1 MKILH
6 IGNLKSGIDTYVR
19 NTVAL
24 ANDNFEFV
32 IVNGA
37 DDNSKPYMRH
47 GKQVKTY
54 SIDMYRALN
63 PVKDMKAVMQAI
75 KIIKKEK
82 PDLVHCHSAKGGV
95 IGRFAAFLTGTK
107 VVYTAHAFSFLSAE
121 SAKKK
126 KIFLLLEKIA
136 KLNSYLLACSGSERE
151 LGIKVVGFKE
161 NKAFAWNNA
170 VPDADKSLTR
180 ISQISR
186 ISKTAG
192 CKSNGTEA
200 SSQKVDT
207 SDLPIPKEG
216 ERYITSIGRPSY
228 QKNPLFMVEVAHGIH
243 LKHPDVKFYLLGV
256 GFYSPMLEDMKKLI
270 YQYGMDDTFYLL
282 PWLSHEETLKYVKGS
297 MLYFMTSLY
306 EGLPISVIEAMS
318 LGKAVVASDVLG
330 NKDCVKDG
338 YNGYLLP
345 LDEKVFVEKMNEL
358 IEDDEKRK
366 VMEKNSRAYFES
378 DFLIDNRIK
387 ALENIYI
394 EIYNR

>member
-24 ANDNFEFV
+24 ASNKFEFV

-47 GKQVKTY
+47 GTQVKMY

-95 IGRFAAFLTGTK
+95 IGRFAAFFTGTK

-126 KIFLLLEKIA
+126 QIFLLLEKIA

-151 LGIKVVGFKE
+151 LGIKVVGFNEK
-161 NKAFAWNNA
+161 KAFAWNNA
-170 VPDADKSLTR
+170 VPDADKGLTR
-180 ISQISR
+180 ISQIS
-186 ISKTAG
+186 SQNK
-192 CKSNGTEA
+192 EA
-200 SSQKVDT
+200 
-207 SDLPIPKEG
+207 SDLPVPKEG
-216 ERYITSIGRPSY
+216 ERYVTSIGRPSY
-228 QKNPLFMVEVAHGIH
+228 QKNPLFMVEVVHGIH
-243 LKHPDVKFYLLGV
+243 LKHPDIKFYLLGV

-270 YQYGMDDTFYLL
+270 HQYDMDDTFYLL

-297 MLYFMTSLY
+297 LLYFMTSLY

-318 LGKAVVASDVLG
+318 LGKAIVASDVLG

-345 LDEKVFVEKMNEL
+345 LKEEVFVEKMNDL
-358 IEDDEKRK
+358 IENDEKRK
-366 VMEKNSRAYFES
+366 EMEKNSRSYFES
-378 DFLIDNRIK
+378 DFFIDNRIK
-387 ALENIYI
+387 ALE
-394 EIYNR
+394 EIYTEVYNR

>member
-6 IGNLKSGIDTYVR
+6 IGNLKSGIDTYVC

-24 ANDNFEFV
+24 ASDDFEFV

-37 DDNSKPYMRH
+37 DDNSAPYMRH
-47 GKQVKTY
+47 DKQVKTY
-54 SIDMYRALN
+54 GICMYRALN
-63 PVKDMKAVMQAI
+63 PVKDLKAVMQAV
-75 KIIKKEK
+75 KIIRKEK

-107 VVYTAHAFSFLSAE
+107 VAYTAHAFSFLSAE

-161 NKAFAWNNA
+161 KKVFAWNNA
-170 VPDADKSLTR
+170 VPDAALELTR
-180 ISQISR
+180 GSQILQEE
-186 ISKTAG
+186 K
-192 CKSNGTEA
+192 NENPVP
-200 SSQKVDT
+200 KV
-207 SDLPIPKEG
+207 G
-216 ERYITSIGRPSY
+216 ERYITSIGRPSF
-228 QKNPLFMVEVAHGIH
+228 QKNPLFMVEVAHGVH
-243 LKHPDVKFYLLGV
+243 LKHPDIKFYLLGV
-256 GFYSPMLEDMKKLI
+256 GFYSPMLDDMKTLI
-270 YQYGMDDTFYLL
+270 HQYGMDDTFYLL
-282 PWLSHEETLKYVKGS
+282 PWLSHEETLKYVNGC

-345 LDEKVFVEKMNEL
+345 LEEKVFVEKMNEL
-358 IEDDEKRK
+358 IEDDKKRMQ
-366 VMEKNSRAYFES
+366 MEKNSRAYFES
-378 DFLIDNRIK
+378 DFFINNRIK
-387 ALENIYI
+387 ALENIYKKI
-394 EIYNR
+394 INR

>member
-24 ANDNFEFV
+24 ASDDFEFV

-37 DDNSKPYMRH
+37 DDNSAPYMRH

-54 SIDMYRALN
+54 GICMYRALN
-63 PVKDMKAVMQAI
+63 PVKDLKAVMQAV
-75 KIIKKEK
+75 KIIRKEK

-107 VVYTAHAFSFLSAE
+107 VAYTAHAFSFLSAE

-126 KIFLLLEKIA
+126 KVFLLLEKIA

-161 NKAFAWNNA
+161 KKAFAWNNA
-170 VPDADKSLTR
+170 VPDSLPL
-180 ISQISR
+180 IAQNPEIAQS
-186 ISKTAG
+186 
-192 CKSNGTEA
+192 E
-200 SSQKVDT
+200 
-207 SDLPIPKEG
+207 LPVPQAV
-216 ERYITSIGRPSY
+216 ERYITSIGRPSF

-243 LKHPDVKFYLLGV
+243 LKHPDIKFYLLGV
-256 GFYSPMLEDMKKLI
+256 GFYSPMLDDMKALI
-270 YQYGMDDTFYLL
+270 HQYGMDDTFYLL
-282 PWLSHEETLKYVKGS
+282 PWLSHEETLRYVNGS

-318 LGKAVVASDVLG
+318 LGKAVVASNVLG

-345 LDEKVFVEKMNEL
+345 LEEKVFVEKMNDL
-358 IEDDEKRK
+358 IDNDEKRK
-366 VMEKNSRAYFES
+366 QMEKNSRAYFES

-387 ALENIYI
+387 ALESIYA

>member
-24 ANDNFEFV
+24 ASDKFEFV

-47 GKQVKTY
+47 GKQVETY

-63 PVKDMKAVMQAI
+63 PIKDMKAVMQAI

-95 IGRFAAFLTGTK
+95 IGRFAAFFTGTK
-107 VVYTAHAFSFLSAE
+107 VAYTAHAFSFLSAE

-126 KIFLLLEKIA
+126 QIFLLLEKIA

-161 NKAFAWNNA
+161 KKAFAWNNA
-170 VPDADKSLTR
+170 VPDADKGLTR
-180 ISQISR
+180 ISQVSQI
-186 ISKTAG
+186 
-192 CKSNGTEA
+192 
-200 SSQKVDT
+200 SSQKNET
-207 SDLPIPKEG
+207 SDLPVPKAG

-243 LKHPDVKFYLLGV
+243 LKHPDIKFYLLGV

-270 YQYGMDDTFYLL
+270 HQYDMDDTFYLL

-297 MLYFMTSLY
+297 LLYFMTSLY

-345 LDEKVFVEKMNEL
+345 LKEEVFVEKMNDL
-358 IEDDEKRK
+358 IENDEKRK
-366 VMEKNSRAYFES
+366 EMEKNSRSYFES
-378 DFLIDNRIK
+378 DFFIDNRIK
-387 ALENIYI
+387 ALEDIYT
-394 EIYNR
+394 EVYNR

>member
-19 NTVAL
+19 NTVTL
-24 ANDNFEFV
+24 ASDEFEFV

-37 DDNSKPYMRH
+37 DDNCKPYMRH

-54 SIDMYRALN
+54 SICMYRSLN
-63 PVKDMKAVMQAI
+63 PIKDSKAVMQAV
-75 KIIKKEK
+75 KIICKEK

-95 IGRFAAFLTGTK
+95 IGRFAAFLTRTK
-107 VVYTAHAFSFLSAE
+107 VAYTAHAFSFLSAE

-136 KLNSYLLACSGSERE
+136 KLNSYLLACSVSERE
-151 LGIKVVGFKE
+151 LGIKTVGFKP
-161 NKAFAWNNA
+161 KKTFTWNNA
-170 VPDADKSLTR
+170 VPDSR
-180 ISQISR
+180 PQIELNPQ
-186 ISKTAG
+186 IAKFEFPVPKT
-192 CKSNGTEA
+192 
-200 SSQKVDT
+200 
-207 SDLPIPKEG
+207 G

-243 LKHPDVKFYLLGV
+243 LKHPDIKFYLLGV
-256 GFYSPMLEDMKKLI
+256 GFYSPMLEEMKKLI
-270 YQYGMDDTFYLL
+270 HQYNMDDTFYLL
-282 PWLSHEETLKYVKGS
+282 PWLSHEETLKYVNGS

-318 LGKAVVASDVLG
+318 FGKAIVASDVLG
-330 NKDCVKDG
+330 NKDCVRDG

-345 LDEKVFVEKMNEL
+345 LDVNLFVDKMNEL
-358 IEDDEKRK
+358 IENVDKRK
-366 VMEKNSRAYFES
+366 EMGKNSRTYFES
-378 DFLIDNRIK
+378 DFFIDNRIK
-387 ALENIYI
+387 ALEDIYT

>member
-19 NTVAL
+19 NTVTL
-24 ANDNFEFV
+24 ASDKFEFV

-37 DDNSKPYMRH
+37 DDNSEPYMRH

-63 PVKDMKAVMQAI
+63 PVKDLKAVMQAI

-126 KIFLLLEKIA
+126 QVFLLLEKIA
-136 KLNSYLLACSGSERE
+136 KLNSYLLACSGSEME

-161 NKAFAWNNA
+161 KKAFAWNNA
-170 VPDADKSLTR
+170 VPDANKDLTLSS
-180 ISQISR
+180 ISQNSSSSD
-186 ISKTAG
+186 SKANET
-192 CKSNGTEA
+192 KEEES
-200 SSQKVDT
+200 
-207 SDLPIPKEG
+207 LPVPKDG

-243 LKHPDVKFYLLGV
+243 LKHPDIKFYLLGV

-270 YQYGMDDTFYLL
+270 HQYDMDDTFYLL

-318 LGKAVVASDVLG
+318 LGKAIVASDVLG

-345 LDEKVFVEKMNEL
+345 LKEEVFVEKMNDL
-358 IEDDEKRK
+358 IENDEKRK
-366 VMEKNSRAYFES
+366 EMEKNSRSYFES
-378 DFLIDNRIK
+378 DFFIDNRIK
-387 ALENIYI
+387 ALE
-394 EIYNR
+394 EIYTEVYNR

>member
-19 NTVAL
+19 NTIAL
-24 ANDNFEFV
+24 AGDKFEFV

-47 GKQVKTY
+47 DKQVKTY

-95 IGRFAAFLTGTK
+95 IGRFAAFFTGTK

-126 KIFLLLEKIA
+126 QIFLLLEKIA

-151 LGIKVVGFKE
+151 LGIKVVGFNEK
-161 NKAFAWNNA
+161 KAFAWNNA
-170 VPDADKSLTR
+170 VPDVDKGLTR

-186 ISKTAG
+186 IF
-192 CKSNGTEA
+192 
-200 SSQKVDT
+200 SQKNET
-207 SDLPIPKEG
+207 SDLPVPKVG

-243 LKHPDVKFYLLGV
+243 LKHPDIKFYLLGV

-270 YQYGMDDTFYLL
+270 HQYNLDDTFYLL

-297 MLYFMTSLY
+297 LLYFMTSLY

-318 LGKAVVASDVLG
+318 LGKAIVASDVLG

-338 YNGYLLP
+338 NNGYLLP
-345 LDEKVFVEKMNEL
+345 LKEEVFVEKMNEL
-358 IEDDEKRK
+358 IENDEKRK
-366 VMEKNSRAYFES
+366 GMEKNSRSYFES
-378 DFLIDNRIK
+378 DFFIDNRIK
-387 ALENIYI
+387 ALE
-394 EIYNR
+394 EIYTEVYNR

>member
-1 MKILH
+1 MKVLH

-24 ANDNFEFV
+24 ASDDFEFV

-63 PVKDMKAVMQAI
+63 PVKDIKAVMQAI
-75 KIIKKEK
+75 KIIRKEK

-95 IGRFAAFLTGTK
+95 IGRFATFFTGTK

-121 SAKKK
+121 SPKKK
-126 KIFLLLEKIA
+126 KVFLLLEKIA

-161 NKAFAWNNA
+161 KKAFAWNNA
-170 VPDADKSLTR
+170 VPDANEELT
-180 ISQISR
+180 QISR
-186 ISKTAG
+186 NSRISDS
-192 CKSNGTEA
+192 SNP
-200 SSQKVDT
+200 V
-207 SDLPIPKEG
+207 PKEG
-216 ERYITSIGRPSY
+216 ERYVTSIGRPSY
-228 QKNPLFMVEVAHGIH
+228 QKNPLFMVEVAHDIH
-243 LKHPDVKFYLLGV
+243 LKHPDIKFYLLGV
-256 GFYSPMLEDMKKLI
+256 GFYSPMLEDMKRLI
-270 YQYGMDDTFYLL
+270 HQYDMDDTFYLL
-282 PWLSHEETLKYVKGS
+282 PWLSHEETLRYVKGS

-318 LGKAVVASDVLG
+318 LGKAIVASDVLG

-358 IEDDEKRK
+358 IEDDDKRK

-378 DFLIDNRIK
+378 DFYIDNRIN
-387 ALENIYI
+387 ALENIYT

>member
-24 ANDNFEFV
+24 ASDKFEFV

-95 IGRFAAFLTGTK
+95 IGRFAAFFTGTK

-126 KIFLLLEKIA
+126 QVFLLLEKIA

-151 LGIKVVGFKE
+151 LGIKVVGFKVK
-161 NKAFAWNNA
+161 KAFAWNNA
-170 VPDADKSLTR
+170 VPDVDKDLTR

-186 ISKTAG
+186 IS
-192 CKSNGTEA
+192 
-200 SSQKVDT
+200 SQKNES
-207 SDLPIPKEG
+207 SDLPVPKIG

-243 LKHPDVKFYLLGV
+243 LKHPDIKFYLLGV

-270 YQYGMDDTFYLL
+270 HQYDMDDTFYLL

-345 LDEKVFVEKMNEL
+345 LNEEVFVEKMNDL
-358 IEDDEKRK
+358 IENDEKRK
-366 VMEKNSRAYFES
+366 EMEKNSRSYFET
-378 DFLIDNRIK
+378 DFFIDNRIK
-387 ALENIYI
+387 ALEDIYK

>member
-24 ANDNFEFV
+24 ASDKFEFV

-95 IGRFAAFLTGTK
+95 IGRFAAFFTGTK

-126 KIFLLLEKIA
+126 QVFLLLEKIA

-151 LGIKVVGFKE
+151 LGIKVVGFKIK
-161 NKAFAWNNA
+161 KAFAWNNA
-170 VPDADKSLTR
+170 VPDVDKGLTR

-186 ISKTAG
+186 IS
-192 CKSNGTEA
+192 
-200 SSQKVDT
+200 SQKNES
-207 SDLPIPKEG
+207 SDLPVPKVG

-243 LKHPDVKFYLLGV
+243 LKHPDIKFYLLGV

-270 YQYGMDDTFYLL
+270 HQYDMDDTFYLL

-318 LGKAVVASDVLG
+318 LGKAIVASDVLG

-345 LDEKVFVEKMNEL
+345 LKEEVFVEKMNDL
-358 IEDDEKRK
+358 IENDEKRK
-366 VMEKNSRAYFES
+366 EMEKNSRSYFES
-378 DFLIDNRIK
+378 DFFIDNRIK
-387 ALENIYI
+387 TLE
-394 EIYNR
+394 EIYTEVYNR

>member
-24 ANDNFEFV
+24 ASDKFEFV

-95 IGRFAAFLTGTK
+95 IGRFAAFFTGTK

-126 KIFLLLEKIA
+126 QIFLLLEKIA

-151 LGIKVVGFKE
+151 LGIRVVGFKE
-161 NKAFAWNNA
+161 KKAFAWNNA
-170 VPDADKSLTR
+170 VPDADKGLTR

-186 ISKTAG
+186 IS
-192 CKSNGTEA
+192 
-200 SSQKVDT
+200 SQKNET
-207 SDLPIPKEG
+207 SDLPVPKAE

-243 LKHPDVKFYLLGV
+243 LKHPDIKFYLLGV

-270 YQYGMDDTFYLL
+270 HQYDMDDTFYLL

-297 MLYFMTSLY
+297 LLYFMTSLY

-318 LGKAVVASDVLG
+318 LGKAIVVSDVLG

-338 YNGYLLP
+338 FNGYLLP
-345 LDEKVFVEKMNEL
+345 LKEEVFVEKMNDL
-358 IEDDEKRK
+358 IENDEKRK
-366 VMEKNSRAYFES
+366 EMEKNSRSYFES
-378 DFLIDNRIK
+378 DFFIDNRIK
-387 ALENIYI
+387 ALEEIYI
-394 EIYNR
+394 EVYNR

>member
-24 ANDNFEFV
+24 ASDKFEFV

-95 IGRFAAFLTGTK
+95 IGRFAAFFTGTK

-126 KIFLLLEKIA
+126 QVFLLLEKIA

-151 LGIKVVGFKE
+151 LGIKVVGFKVK
-161 NKAFAWNNA
+161 KAFAWNNA
-170 VPDADKSLTR
+170 VPDVDKDLTR

-186 ISKTAG
+186 ISF
-192 CKSNGTEA
+192 
-200 SSQKVDT
+200 QKNES
-207 SDLPIPKEG
+207 SDLPVPKIG

-243 LKHPDVKFYLLGV
+243 LKHPDIKFYLLGV

-270 YQYGMDDTFYLL
+270 HQYDMDDTFYLL

-345 LDEKVFVEKMNEL
+345 LKEEVFVEKMNDL
-358 IEDDEKRK
+358 IENNEKRK
-366 VMEKNSRAYFES
+366 EMEKSSRSYFES
-378 DFLIDNRIK
+378 DFFIDNRIK
-387 ALENIYI
+387 ALEDIYT
-394 EIYNR
+394 EVYNR

>member
-24 ANDNFEFV
+24 ASDKFEFV

-95 IGRFAAFLTGTK
+95 IGRFAAFFTGTK

-126 KIFLLLEKIA
+126 QVFLLLEKIA

-151 LGIKVVGFKE
+151 LGIKVVGFKVK
-161 NKAFAWNNA
+161 KAFAWNNA
-170 VPDADKSLTR
+170 VPDVDKDLTR

-186 ISKTAG
+186 IS
-192 CKSNGTEA
+192 
-200 SSQKVDT
+200 SQKNES
-207 SDLPIPKEG
+207 SDLPVPKIG

-243 LKHPDVKFYLLGV
+243 LKHPDIKFYLLGV

-270 YQYGMDDTFYLL
+270 HQYDMDDTFYLL

-345 LDEKVFVEKMNEL
+345 LKEEVFVEKMNDL
-358 IEDDEKRK
+358 IENNEKRK
-366 VMEKNSRAYFES
+366 EMEKSSRSYFES
-378 DFLIDNRIK
+378 DFFIDNRIK
-387 ALENIYI
+387 ALEDIYT
-394 EIYNR
+394 EVYNR

>member
-24 ANDNFEFV
+24 ASDKFEFV

-63 PVKDMKAVMQAI
+63 PVKDMTAVMQAI

-95 IGRFAAFLTGTK
+95 IGRFAAFFTGTK

-126 KIFLLLEKIA
+126 QVFLLLEKIA

-151 LGIKVVGFKE
+151 LGIKVVGFNEK
-161 NKAFAWNNA
+161 KAFAWNNA
-170 VPDADKSLTR
+170 VPDVDKGLTR

-186 ISKTAG
+186 IS
-192 CKSNGTEA
+192 
-200 SSQKVDT
+200 SQKNES
-207 SDLPIPKEG
+207 SDLPVPKVG

-243 LKHPDVKFYLLGV
+243 LKHPDIKFYLLGV

-270 YQYGMDDTFYLL
+270 HQYDMDDTFYLL

-345 LDEKVFVEKMNEL
+345 LKEEVFVEKMNDL
-358 IEDDEKRK
+358 IENNEKRK
-366 VMEKNSRAYFES
+366 EMEKNSRSYFES
-378 DFLIDNRIK
+378 DFFIDNRIK
-387 ALENIYI
+387 ALEDIYT
-394 EIYNR
+394 EVYNR

>member
-24 ANDNFEFV
+24 ASDKFEFV

-63 PVKDMKAVMQAI
+63 PVKDMTAVMQAI

-95 IGRFAAFLTGTK
+95 IGRFAAFFTGTK

-126 KIFLLLEKIA
+126 QVFLLLEKIA

-151 LGIKVVGFKE
+151 LGIKVVGFNEK
-161 NKAFAWNNA
+161 KAFAWNNA
-170 VPDADKSLTR
+170 VPDVDKGLTR

-186 ISKTAG
+186 IS
-192 CKSNGTEA
+192 
-200 SSQKVDT
+200 SQKNES
-207 SDLPIPKEG
+207 SDLPVPKVG

-243 LKHPDVKFYLLGV
+243 LKHPDIKFYLLGV

-270 YQYGMDDTFYLL
+270 HQYDMDDTFYLL
-282 PWLSHEETLKYVKGS
+282 PWLSHEEILKYVKGS

-345 LDEKVFVEKMNEL
+345 LKEEVFIEKMNDL
-358 IEDDEKRK
+358 IENDEKRK
-366 VMEKNSRAYFES
+366 EMEKNSRSYFES
-378 DFLIDNRIK
+378 DFFIDNRIK
-387 ALENIYI
+387 ALEDIYT

>member
-24 ANDNFEFV
+24 ASDKFEFV

-95 IGRFAAFLTGTK
+95 IGRFAAFFTGTK

-126 KIFLLLEKIA
+126 KVFLLLEKIA

-161 NKAFAWNNA
+161 KKAFAWNNA
-170 VPDADKSLTR
+170 VPDVDKDLTR

-186 ISKTAG
+186 IS
-192 CKSNGTEA
+192 
-200 SSQKVDT
+200 SQKNES
-207 SDLPIPKEG
+207 SDLPVPKIG

-243 LKHPDVKFYLLGV
+243 LKHPDIKFYLLGV

-270 YQYGMDDTFYLL
+270 HQYDMDDTFYLL

-318 LGKAVVASDVLG
+318 LGKAIVASDVLG

-345 LDEKVFVEKMNEL
+345 LKEEVFIEKMNDL
-358 IEDDEKRK
+358 IENDEKRK
-366 VMEKNSRAYFES
+366 EMEKNSRSYFET
-378 DFLIDNRIK
+378 DFFIDNRIK
-387 ALENIYI
+387 ALEDIYT

>member
-24 ANDNFEFV
+24 AGDEFEFV

-37 DDNSKPYMRH
+37 DDNSALYMRH

-54 SIDMYRALN
+54 GICMYRALN
-63 PVKDMKAVMQAI
+63 PVKDLKAVMQAV
-75 KIIKKEK
+75 KIIRKEK

-107 VVYTAHAFSFLSAE
+107 VAYTAHAFSFLSAE

-136 KLNSYLLACSGSERE
+136 KLNSYILACSGSERE

-161 NKAFAWNNA
+161 KKAFAWNNA
-170 VPDADKSLTR
+170 VPDSLPLIAKNPWIAKS
-180 ISQISR
+180 
-186 ISKTAG
+186 
-192 CKSNGTEA
+192 E
-200 SSQKVDT
+200 
-207 SDLPIPKEG
+207 LPVPKEG
-216 ERYITSIGRPSY
+216 ERYVTSIGRPSY

-243 LKHPDVKFYLLGV
+243 LKHPDIKFYLLGV
-256 GFYSPMLEDMKKLI
+256 GFYSPMLDDMKALI
-270 YQYGMDDTFYLL
+270 HQYDMDDTFYLL
-282 PWLSHEETLKYVKGS
+282 PWLSHEETLKYVNGS

-330 NKDCVKDG
+330 NKDCVKNG

-345 LDEKVFVEKMNEL
+345 LEENAFVEKMNEL

-366 VMEKNSRAYFES
+366 QMEKYSRAYFES
-378 DFLIDNRIK
+378 DFYINNRIN
-387 ALENIYI
+387 ALE
-394 EIYNR
+394 EIYKKIINR

>member
-24 ANDNFEFV
+24 ASDKFEFV

-95 IGRFAAFLTGTK
+95 IGRFAAFFTGTK

-126 KIFLLLEKIA
+126 QVFLLLEKIA

-161 NKAFAWNNA
+161 KKAFAWNNA
-170 VPDADKSLTR
+170 VPDVDKGLTR
-180 ISQISR
+180 ISQISW
-186 ISKTAG
+186 I
-192 CKSNGTEA
+192 
-200 SSQKVDT
+200 SSQKNES
-207 SDLPIPKEG
+207 SDLPVPKVG

-243 LKHPDVKFYLLGV
+243 LKHPDIKFYLLGV

-270 YQYGMDDTFYLL
+270 HQYDMDDTFYLL

-306 EGLPISVIEAMS
+306 EGLPISVIEAMA

-345 LDEKVFVEKMNEL
+345 LKEEVFVEKMNDL
-358 IEDDEKRK
+358 IENDEKRK
-366 VMEKNSRAYFES
+366 EMEKNSRSYFET
-378 DFLIDNRIK
+378 DFFIDNRIK
-387 ALENIYI
+387 ALEDIYT
-394 EIYNR
+394 EVYNR

>member
-24 ANDNFEFV
+24 ASDKFEFV

-63 PVKDMKAVMQAI
+63 PVKDMKAVVQAI

-95 IGRFAAFLTGTK
+95 IGRFAAFFTGTK

-126 KIFLLLEKIA
+126 QVFLLLEKIA

-151 LGIKVVGFKE
+151 LGIKVVGFKVK
-161 NKAFAWNNA
+161 KAFAWNNA
-170 VPDADKSLTR
+170 VPDVDKDLTR

-186 ISKTAG
+186 IS
-192 CKSNGTEA
+192 
-200 SSQKVDT
+200 SQKNES
-207 SDLPIPKEG
+207 SDLPVPKIG

-243 LKHPDVKFYLLGV
+243 LKHPDIKFYLLGV

-270 YQYGMDDTFYLL
+270 HQYDMDDTFYLL

-345 LDEKVFVEKMNEL
+345 LKEEVFVEKMNDL
-358 IEDDEKRK
+358 IENNEKRK
-366 VMEKNSRAYFES
+366 EMEKSSRSYFES
-378 DFLIDNRIK
+378 DFFIDNRIK
-387 ALENIYI
+387 ALEDIYT
-394 EIYNR
+394 EVYNR

>member
-24 ANDNFEFV
+24 ASDKFEFV

-63 PVKDMKAVMQAI
+63 PVKDIKAVMQAI

-82 PDLVHCHSAKGGV
+82 ADLVHCHSAKGGV

-126 KIFLLLEKIA
+126 QIFLLLEKIA
-136 KLNSYLLACSGSERE
+136 KLNSYLLACSDSERE
-151 LGIKVVGFKE
+151 LGIKVVGFNEK
-161 NKAFAWNNA
+161 KAFAWNNA
-170 VPDADKSLTR
+170 VPDADKGLTR

-186 ISKTAG
+186 IS
-192 CKSNGTEA
+192 
-200 SSQKVDT
+200 SQKNEA
-207 SDLPIPKEG
+207 SDLPVPKEG

-243 LKHPDVKFYLLGV
+243 LKHPDIKFYLLGV
-256 GFYSPMLEDMKKLI
+256 GFYSPMLEDMKRLI
-270 YQYGMDDTFYLL
+270 HQYDMDDTFYLL

-297 MLYFMTSLY
+297 LLYFMTSLY

-318 LGKAVVASDVLG
+318 LGKAIVASDVLG

-345 LDEKVFVEKMNEL
+345 LKEEVFVEKMNDL
-358 IEDDEKRK
+358 IENDEKRK
-366 VMEKNSRAYFES
+366 EMEKNSRSYFES
-378 DFLIDNRIK
+378 DFFIDNRIK
-387 ALENIYI
+387 ALE
-394 EIYNR
+394 EIYTEVYNR

>member
-24 ANDNFEFV
+24 ASDKFEFV

-63 PVKDMKAVMQAI
+63 PVKDLKAVIQAI
-75 KIIKKEK
+75 RIIKKEK

-121 SAKKK
+121 SPKKK
-126 KIFLLLEKIA
+126 KVFLLLEKIA

-161 NKAFAWNNA
+161 KKAFAWNNA
-170 VPDADKSLTR
+170 VPDSSEVLTR
-180 ISQISR
+180 ISQNSR
-186 ISKTAG
+186 IPS
-192 CKSNGTEA
+192 A
-200 SSQKVDT
+200 SDDTTGLPVPKV
-207 SDLPIPKEG
+207 G

-228 QKNPLFMVEVAHGIH
+228 QKNPLFMVEVAHGVH

-270 YQYGMDDTFYLL
+270 HQYGMDDTFYLL

-318 LGKAVVASDVLG
+318 LGKAIVASDVLG

-358 IEDDEKRK
+358 IEDDDKRK

-387 ALENIYI
+387 ALENIYT

>member
-24 ANDNFEFV
+24 ASDKFEFV

-95 IGRFAAFLTGTK
+95 IGRFAAFFTGTK

-126 KIFLLLEKIA
+126 QVFLLLEKIA

-161 NKAFAWNNA
+161 KKAFAWNNA
-170 VPDADKSLTR
+170 VPDSLP
-180 ISQISR
+180 QISSGK
-186 ISKTAG
+186 I
-192 CKSNGTEA
+192 EA
-200 SSQKVDT
+200 
-207 SDLPIPKEG
+207 SDLPVPKEG

-243 LKHPDVKFYLLGV
+243 LKHPDIKFYLLGV

-270 YQYGMDDTFYLL
+270 HQYDMDDTFYLL

-318 LGKAVVASDVLG
+318 LGKAIVASDVLG

-345 LDEKVFVEKMNEL
+345 LKEEVFVEKMNDL
-358 IEDDEKRK
+358 IENDEKRN
-366 VMEKNSRAYFES
+366 VMEKSSRSYFES
-378 DFLIDNRIK
+378 EFFIDNRIK
-387 ALENIYI
+387 ALEDIYT
-394 EIYNR
+394 EVYNR

>member
-24 ANDNFEFV
+24 ASDKFEFV

-95 IGRFAAFLTGTK
+95 IGRFAAFFTGTK

-126 KIFLLLEKIA
+126 QVFLLLEKIA

-151 LGIKVVGFKE
+151 LGIKVVGFKVK
-161 NKAFAWNNA
+161 KAFAWNNA
-170 VPDADKSLTR
+170 VPDVDKDLTR

-186 ISKTAG
+186 IS
-192 CKSNGTEA
+192 
-200 SSQKVDT
+200 SQKNES
-207 SDLPIPKEG
+207 SDLPVPKIG

-243 LKHPDVKFYLLGV
+243 LKHPDIKFYLLGV

-270 YQYGMDDTFYLL
+270 HQYDMDDTFYLL
-282 PWLSHEETLKYVKGS
+282 PWLSHEEILKYVKGS

-345 LDEKVFVEKMNEL
+345 LKEEVFIEKMNDL
-358 IEDDEKRK
+358 IENDEKRK
-366 VMEKNSRAYFES
+366 EMEKNSRSYFES
-378 DFLIDNRIK
+378 DFFIDNRIK
-387 ALENIYI
+387 ALEDIYT
-394 EIYNR
+394 EVYNR

>member
-24 ANDNFEFV
+24 ASDKFEFA

-63 PVKDMKAVMQAI
+63 PIKDMKAVMQAI

-95 IGRFAAFLTGTK
+95 IGRFAAFFTGTK

-126 KIFLLLEKIA
+126 QVFLLLEKIA

-161 NKAFAWNNA
+161 KKAFAWNNA
-170 VPDADKSLTR
+170 VPDADKGLTR
-180 ISQISR
+180 ISQVSQI
-186 ISKTAG
+186 
-192 CKSNGTEA
+192 
-200 SSQKVDT
+200 SSQKNET
-207 SDLPIPKEG
+207 SDLPVPKAG

-243 LKHPDVKFYLLGV
+243 LKHPDIKFYLLGV

-270 YQYGMDDTFYLL
+270 HQYEMDDTFYLL

-297 MLYFMTSLY
+297 LLYFMTSLY

-330 NKDCVKDG
+330 NKDCVKNG

-345 LDEKVFVEKMNEL
+345 LKEEVFVEKMNDL
-358 IEDDEKRK
+358 IENDEKRK
-366 VMEKNSRAYFES
+366 EMEKNSRSYFES
-378 DFLIDNRIK
+378 DFFIDNRIK
-387 ALENIYI
+387 ALEDIYT
-394 EIYNR
+394 EVYNR

>member
-24 ANDNFEFV
+24 ASDKFEFA

-37 DDNSKPYMRH
+37 DDNSMPYMRH

-95 IGRFAAFLTGTK
+95 IGRFAAFFTGTK
-107 VVYTAHAFSFLSAE
+107 VAYTAHAFSFLSAE

-126 KIFLLLEKIA
+126 QIFLLLEKIA

-161 NKAFAWNNA
+161 KKAFAWNNA
-170 VPDADKSLTR
+170 VPDADKGLTR
-180 ISQISR
+180 ISQVSQI
-186 ISKTAG
+186 
-192 CKSNGTEA
+192 
-200 SSQKVDT
+200 SSQKNET
-207 SDLPIPKEG
+207 SDLPVPKAG

-243 LKHPDVKFYLLGV
+243 LKHPDIKFYLLGV

-270 YQYGMDDTFYLL
+270 HQYDMDDTFYLL

-297 MLYFMTSLY
+297 LLYFMTSLY

-345 LDEKVFVEKMNEL
+345 LKEEVFVEKMNDL
-358 IEDDEKRK
+358 IENDEKRK
-366 VMEKNSRAYFES
+366 EMEKNSRSYFES
-378 DFLIDNRIK
+378 DFFIDNRIK
-387 ALENIYI
+387 ALEDIYT
-394 EIYNR
+394 EVYNR

>member
-24 ANDNFEFV
+24 ASDKFEFV

-47 GKQVKTY
+47 GKQVETY

-63 PVKDMKAVMQAI
+63 PVKDLKAVMQAI

-82 PDLVHCHSAKGGV
+82 PDMVHCHSAKGGV
-95 IGRFAAFLTGTK
+95 IGRFAAFFTGTK

-126 KIFLLLEKIA
+126 KVFLLLEKIA

-161 NKAFAWNNA
+161 KKAFAWNNA
-170 VPDADKSLTR
+170 VPDADKGLTR
-180 ISQISR
+180 ISQVSQI
-186 ISKTAG
+186 
-192 CKSNGTEA
+192 
-200 SSQKVDT
+200 SSQKNET
-207 SDLPIPKEG
+207 SDLPVPKAG

-243 LKHPDVKFYLLGV
+243 LKHPDIKFYLLGV

-270 YQYGMDDTFYLL
+270 HQYDMDDTFYLL

-297 MLYFMTSLY
+297 LLYFMTSLY

-345 LDEKVFVEKMNEL
+345 LKEEVFVEKMNDL
-358 IEDDEKRK
+358 IENDEKRK
-366 VMEKNSRAYFES
+366 EMEKNSRSYFET
-378 DFLIDNRIK
+378 DFFIDNRIK

>member
-24 ANDNFEFV
+24 ASDKFEFV

-63 PVKDMKAVMQAI
+63 PVKDIKAVMQAI

-82 PDLVHCHSAKGGV
+82 ADLVHCHSAKGGV

-126 KIFLLLEKIA
+126 QIFLLLEKIA
-136 KLNSYLLACSGSERE
+136 KLNSYLLACSDSERE
-151 LGIKVVGFKE
+151 LGIKVVGFNE
-161 NKAFAWNNA
+161 EKAFAWNNA
-170 VPDADKSLTR
+170 VPDADKGLTR

-186 ISKTAG
+186 IS
-192 CKSNGTEA
+192 
-200 SSQKVDT
+200 SQKNEA
-207 SDLPIPKEG
+207 SDLPVPKEG

-243 LKHPDVKFYLLGV
+243 LKHPDIKFYLLGV
-256 GFYSPMLEDMKKLI
+256 GFYSPMLEDMKRLI
-270 YQYGMDDTFYLL
+270 HQYDMDDTFYLL

-297 MLYFMTSLY
+297 LLYFMTSLY

-318 LGKAVVASDVLG
+318 LGKAIVASDVLG

-345 LDEKVFVEKMNEL
+345 LKEEVFVEKMNDL
-358 IEDDEKRK
+358 IENDEKRK
-366 VMEKNSRAYFES
+366 EMEKNSRSYFES
-378 DFLIDNRIK
+378 DFFIDNRIK
-387 ALENIYI
+387 ALENIYT
-394 EIYNR
+394 EIYNL

>member
-24 ANDNFEFV
+24 ASNKFEFV

-47 GKQVKTY
+47 GKQVKMY

-63 PVKDMKAVMQAI
+63 PVKDIKAVMQAI

-95 IGRFAAFLTGTK
+95 IGRFAAFFTGTK
-107 VVYTAHAFSFLSAE
+107 VAYTAHAFSFLSAE

-126 KIFLLLEKIA
+126 QIFLLLEKIA

-161 NKAFAWNNA
+161 KKAFAWNNA
-170 VPDADKSLTR
+170 VPDADKGLTR
-180 ISQISR
+180 ISQVSQI
-186 ISKTAG
+186 
-192 CKSNGTEA
+192 
-200 SSQKVDT
+200 SSQKNET
-207 SDLPIPKEG
+207 SDLPVPKAG

-243 LKHPDVKFYLLGV
+243 LKHPDIKFYLLGV

-270 YQYGMDDTFYLL
+270 HQYDMDDTFYLL

-297 MLYFMTSLY
+297 LLYFMTSLY

-345 LDEKVFVEKMNEL
+345 LNEEVFVEKMNDL
-358 IEDDEKRK
+358 IENEEKRK
-366 VMEKNSRAYFES
+366 EMEKNSRSYFES
-378 DFLIDNRIK
+378 DFFIDNRIK
-387 ALENIYI
+387 ALEDIYT
-394 EIYNR
+394 EVYNR